1 MRILLILLLLTPTLA
16 SAYEYASDRER
27 VQPIGIEVPRSR
39 ERQPLW
45 DFDAIERNEQLHE
58 QNRLINEQN
67 RILRRMERK
76 ETQRW
81 CASLDPTYGRPIE
94 CF

>member
-1 MRILLILLLLTPTLA
+1 MKAILILLLLTPTLA
-16 SAYEYASDRER
+16 SAYEYADRER
-27 VQPIGIEVPRSR
+27 VQPIGIEARRSHS
-39 ERQPLW
+39 PTW
-45 DFDAIERNEQLHE
+45 SPDFDAIERNEQLHE

-76 ETQRW
+76 ETQRY